1 MAISMAK
8 ELRDKTEPNEKLL
21 TIHRKEADNDF
32 LVTAVNELKD
42 QVDVSFIFPLESA
55 NSIGI
60 LQ

>member
-1 MAISMAK
+1 MAK